1 MEDNFFFV
9 LRRRKKS
16 GQLYKLKIIII
27 IMIYF
32 ECVFTELKKSLFISC
47 LYKTM
52 KNYQIILIF
61 FALATFIVTKK
72 KKFH

>member
-1 MEDNFFFV
+1 
-9 LRRRKKS
+9 
-16 GQLYKLKIIII
+16 
-27 IMIYF
+27 MIYF

-72 KKFH
+72 KNFIKHIFAIHNDINFNNYMKKLFC